1 MAELV
6 SQHTDAIGWHELLGR
21 SLTIRH
27 EPGAAELCE
36 GLQGMLGNVAGLDGT
51 VRLEFLKKAVYR
63 LRLGTEPGRSF
74 ILKRHRPA
82 IAHTDRLL
90 QSRWLPALGLLD
102 CSPRL
107 LAAAAQREGR
117 WIWHVYDDLGGETLT
132 RRPEPRCEDAAIDL
146 IVDLH
151 TRAVGQPLLAEV
163 RWYGRDHGAHF
174 FTSSLRDGIALLET
188 LATYRADAPDQFAA
202 VRMRLLER
210 LYAFLDDAPRRVRIL
225 EDVGGRDTLLHGDL
239 WPDNVFVALTSD
251 GVCAR
256 LIDWDHI
263 SVGPFGFDVSTLL
276 YRTPAEARPSIWR
289 RYRERI
295 ERAGWRL
302 ADDAELNILFHTSEV
317 ARSAS
322 CIVWPALALLNER
335 AAWGVPML
343 LEIDRWFD
351 VLRPPLPG
359 EAATP

>member
-1 MAELV
+1 M
-6 SQHTDAIGWHELLGR
+6 SQHTDAIGWHEQLGR
-21 SLTIRH
+21 SLTTRH
-27 EPGAAELCE
+27 EPGAVELCE
-36 GLQGMLGNVAGLDGT
+36 GLQGMLGDVAGLDGT

-82 IAHTDRLL
+82 TAHTDRLL

-117 WIWHVYDDLGGETLT
+117 WIWHVYDDLGGDTLT

-174 FTSSLRDGIALLET
+174 FTSSLRDGIALLDT

-225 EDVGGRDTLLHGDL
+225 EDVGGSDTLLHGDL

-251 GVCAR
+251 G
-256 LIDWDHI
+256 
-263 SVGPFGFDVSTLL
+263 
-276 YRTPAEARPSIWR
+276 
-289 RYRERI
+289 I

-302 ADDAELNILFHTSEV
+302 ADDAELNILFHTSEI